1 MDKPEVQLGEV
12 LVVPREEGGWCAA
25 VRTPLGTSVHG
36 DCPLEAYYRGKVY
49 FSSSRREPSAPH
61 EIEGLRWGVG
71 KMVEE
76 ATGKV
81 ADLSFWT
88 PPGLLFEVYWG
99 ESLLALYWKR
109 GESDFL
115 ELWTPELFLH
125 LDRERGPEA
134 WWALNQ
140 ALARNSHYVGGSL
153 RKVDVG
159 REVSFEIPFL
169 WKGIDPPSFR

>member
-1 MDKPEVQLGEV
+1 VDKPEVQLGEV
-12 LVVPREEGGWCAA
+12 LVVPREGNGWCAA

-36 DCPLEAYYRGKVY
+36 DCPLEAYRRGKVY
-49 FSSSRREPSAPH
+49 SSRQEPSAPH

-76 ATGKV
+76 ATGKA

-99 ESLLALYWKR
+99 EGLLALYWKR

-125 LDRERGPEA
+125 LDPKRGRDA
-134 WWALNQ
+134 CWGFKFMLM
-140 ALARNSHYVGGSL
+140 RYSRYVGGLS

-159 REVSFEIPFL
+159 GEVSFELPFL

>member
-1 MDKPEVQLGEV
+1 
-12 LVVPREEGGWCAA
+12 
-25 VRTPLGTSVHG
+25 
-36 DCPLEAYYRGKVY
+36 
-49 FSSSRREPSAPH
+49 
-61 EIEGLRWGVG
+61 
-71 KMVEE
+71 MVEE
-76 ATGKV
+76 ATGKA

-99 ESLLALYWKR
+99 EGLLALYWKR

-125 LDRERGPEA
+125 LDPKRGRDA
-134 WWALNQ
+134 CWGFKFMLM
-140 ALARNSHYVGGSL
+140 RYSRYVGGLL

-159 REVSFEIPFL
+159 REVSFGLPSL